1 MAEMIIDGERV
12 KGGGRDELPLYNPA
26 TGDVVGSVPV
36 ATPHDIERAA
46 QASAIGFDLWRNKSA
61 FERGMILRKGAAMMR
76 QRTADLAASLTR
88 EQGKTIAEATG
99 EIIGSADLIEWL
111 ADEGRRVYGR
121 IVPARDR
128 RSEQLVLHEPI
139 GPVAAFSPWNYP
151 VSLATRKIGHALAAG
166 CSIVIKPAEEAPSAV
181 VDIAQILIDAGVP
194 AAALQVVLGKPA
206 DISSQLIQA
215 PEIRKISFTGSIPV
229 GRILGRLAGEAL
241 KPVTFELGG
250 HAPVIVA
257 EDANIDRFLKGAVAA
272 KFRNAGQICIS
283 PTRFF
288 VHASIYDEAVR
299 RFADLADA
307 LIVGDGM
314 DPKTQMGPLAH
325 ARRPHTMEGLVENA
339 ISTGARMVKGG
350 PGEGKGFF
358 WKPTVLSDVGQNAAA
373 MREEPFGPL
382 ALFAPYD
389 DLDDV
394 IARANGTGH
403 GLAAYVFANNLG
415 TVRRLQDELRAGM
428 VGINTFNATLP
439 EMPLVGVGDSGIGA
453 AMGSEGLLEHM
464 AIKSVFRV
472 DA

>member
-1 MAEMIIDGERV
+1 M
-12 KGGGRDELPLYNPA
+12 
-26 TGDVVGSVPV
+26 
-36 ATPHDIERAA
+36 
-46 QASAIGFDLWRNKSA
+46 
-61 FERGMILRKGAAMMR
+61 
-76 QRTADLAASLTR
+76 
-88 EQGKTIAEATG
+88 
-99 EIIGSADLIEWL
+99 
-111 ADEGRRVYGR
+111 
-121 IVPARDR
+121 
-128 RSEQLVLHEPI
+128 
-139 GPVAAFSPWNYP
+139 
-151 VSLATRKIGHALAAG
+151 
-166 CSIVIKPAEEAPSAV
+166 
-181 VDIAQILIDAGVP
+181 
-194 AAALQVVLGKPA
+194 
-206 DISSQLIQA
+206 
-215 PEIRKISFTGSIPV
+215 
-229 GRILGRLAGEAL
+229 
-241 KPVTFELGG
+241 
-250 HAPVIVA
+250 
-257 EDANIDRFLKGAVAA
+257 
-272 KFRNAGQICIS
+272 
-283 PTRFF
+283 
-288 VHASIYDEAVR
+288 VR